1 MECKDRRKWR
11 YLFLSIL
18 LLVVGYFC
26 LEYISRGNT
35 DVPGI
40 FGYLIIGWITLLPF
54 ALVILTLRILRRLSR
69 DSFIYVFSGLYTCTL
84 GSTGI
89 IFAWGNGNK
98 FGAWV
103 FVYFATLTL
112 GLLMLSDS
120 FVVELFDFS
129 KLKQRLR

>member
-1 MECKDRRKWR
+1 MEVKVRRKWR
-11 YLFLSIL
+11 YLFVSIL
-18 LLVVGYFC
+18 LLVACFFG
-26 LEYISRGNT
+26 LEFISRGNAN
-35 DVPGI
+35 VLGI

-54 ALVILTLRILRRLSR
+54 TFVMLALRILHRIAR

-112 GLLMLSDS
+112 GLSMLSDS
-120 FVVELFDFS
+120 FVVDLFDFS
-129 KLKQRLR
+129 KSKQRLR